1 MTCWILGAAK
11 FHTVLFRVKEALLFL
26 RDWIVRNAFPHQPLA
41 ATPSSNPQDPDIN
54 IGICVKTPLSLR
66 TTFTNLIPSPSFTI
80 TDNGSSVSGVVYVL
94 ISHGETG
101 RGAYLPGGQR
111 LQPLPLAGS
120 DEELNT
126 GTTKYVKSVPNT
138 TMDVNQVGFF
148 DDIVVYVNLQDL
160 IDKAG
165 LKARKWPDVP
175 Q

>member
-26 RDWIVRNAFPHQPLA
+26 RDWIVR
-41 ATPSSNPQDPDIN
+41 N

-148 DDIVVYVNLQDL
+148 DDIVVYENLQNL